1 MRWPSRPAGGA
12 ACLLLAGLALAA
24 PDPGLSAQSVDR
36 EVVEL
41 AFEGNTAFTDDEL
54 ARAVVTGTTHCK
66 SLVFQPFC
74 LVTDWGFAHDRS
86 YLNEADLPADALRLR
101 VFYRRRGFRAVKV
114 DTAVERADGDARV
127 TFRIEEGEP
136 TRLGE
141 LEVEGLEGDVAPEAV
156 RRRFPLQPG
165 DRLDLLE
172 LEQGKGRIVE
182 WLQNRGYPD
191 ATVLTEYF
199 IPAGERTAELT
210 LDVQPGSRM
219 RVGEIR
225 IEGAEGLGH
234 EVVRRVLTFESG
246 EWYRRSAILESQRSL
261 YQLGALRFADIETRP
276 GARSDTLADVVV
288 SVTPARERTVRAG
301 VGATTAEC
309 ARTEASF
316 VHRNFPSGA
325 RRLRLTGRL
334 SNLFAQELGGSFPC
348 TAVGED
354 EVFRELNYS
363 LRADY
368 QIPYFLSSRND
379 LEAALFLERE
389 TVPDLF
395 VRTSRGGELSLTR
408 RLRPRMPL
416 VLGWRPELTG
426 FDARSADVF
435 FCVNFGFCQPEDISV
450 LTRAQW
456 LSPVSLGW
464 RYDRTN
470 APFSPTSGYYV
481 DVSLE
486 GADGLTGSDYEY
498 LRFDVNAADFERIAG
513 DLVLATRFRSGLV
526 EALGDQ
532 PFEDLAGARET
543 VIHPRKRFFA
553 GGAQSVRG
561 VGQNLLGP
569 TVLVMEAVD
578 CPDVPTDGPLPGRG
592 TLVSCARDVATGGS
606 DPDEFFDERPVGGDA
621 AFEANFELRADVGGD
636 WSLVSFVDVGQVWVD
651 VGDLE
656 PPEVTPGL
664 GVRFASP
671 VGPLR
676 LDVGYDPRGT
686 RRVPV
691 VAELRTGEILEL
703 DESVAYD
710 PYTFDGAGSTTAF
723 LRRLRFHLSIGEAF

>member
-1 MRWPSRPAGGA
+1 
-12 ACLLLAGLALAA
+12 
-24 PDPGLSAQSVDR
+24 
-36 EVVEL
+36 VVEL
-41 AFEGNTAFTDDEL
+41 EFDGNAAFTDDEL
-54 ARAVVTGTTHCK
+54 SRAVVTGTTHCK
-66 SLVFQPFC
+66 SLVLQPFC

-86 YLNEADLPADALRLR
+86 YLDEADLPADALRLR
-101 VFYRRRGFRAVKV
+101 VFYRRRGFRAVAV
-114 DTAVERADGDARV
+114 DTAVERTDGDARV

-136 TRLGE
+136 TRVGE
-141 LEVEGLEGDVAPEAV
+141 LTVEGLDGDVSAEEV

-165 DRLDLLE
+165 DRLDLVE
-172 LEQGKGRIVE
+172 LEQGKGRIVD
-182 WLQNRGYPD
+182 WLRNRGYPD
-191 ATVLTEYF
+191 AAVLTEYF

-210 LDVQPGSRM
+210 LDVRPGSRM

-225 IEGAEGLGH
+225 IEGAEALGTD
-234 EVVRRVLTFESG
+234 VVRRVLTFESG
-246 EWYRRSAILESQRSL
+246 EWYRRSSILESQRSL
-261 YQLGALRFADIETRP
+261 YQLGALRFADIQTRP
-276 GARSDTLADVVV
+276 GARSDTLVDVIVD
-288 SVTPARERTVRAG
+288 VTAAQERTVRTG

-309 ARTEASF
+309 VLTEARF

-325 RRLRLTGRL
+325 RRLRLTGQL

-354 EVFRELNYS
+354 DVFRELNFG

-389 TVPDLF
+389 TVPDIF
-395 VRTSRGGELSLTR
+395 VRSSRGGELSVTR

-426 FDARSADVF
+426 FDERSADVF

-450 LTRAQW
+450 LTQTKW

-470 APFSPTSGYYV
+470 AAFSPNAGYYV
-481 DVSLE
+481 DLSLE
-486 GADGLTGSDYEY
+486 GAHGLTGSDYEY

-513 DLVLATRFRSGLV
+513 DLTLATRFRAGLV
-526 EALGDQ
+526 EALGEQ
-532 PFEDLAGARET
+532 PFADLGEARQET

-569 TVLVMEAVD
+569 TVLVMEAID
-578 CPDVPTDGPLPGRG
+578 CPGVTRDGPLPGRG
-592 TLVSCARDVATGGS
+592 TLVACARDVAAGDT
-606 DPDEFFDERPVGGDA
+606 DPDDFFDERPVGGDA
-621 AFEANFELRADVGGD
+621 AFEANFELRAGIGGD

-686 RRVPV
+686 RQVPV
-691 VAELRTGEILEL
+691 VAELRNGEILEL
-703 DESVAYD
+703 EESVGYD
-710 PYTFDGAGSTTAF
+710 PYTFDDAGSTTAF
-723 LRRLRFHLSIGEAF
+723 VRRLRFHLSIGEAF